1 MSSVESSMFL
11 PDYESTAMFEY
22 DNTTS
27 LPRVRSRGQT
37 PRSDETLSM
46 ELGRV
51 AAEAA
56 RRSAL
61 KTNNVN
67 NMRDTSALSVD
78 NYDSNNSQQVKSRK
92 SLQPQGAERISS
104 LRKEASIR
112 RAMSGPQD
120 LTMTSNLSITGEIYP
135 ARTGASGAYQRR
147 TLSDMH
153 AKANDESIASFISS
167 DRTEDATTI
176 ITRNTRF
183 PRSRQTSQ
191 TSQASATDNPLP
203 RFPRSRQTSQTSAT
217 DNPLFRRF
225 ATQQGSA
232 KTITKDQTSERP
244 VTAANSTFTG
254 NQTQQSFMLP
264 DLPNIT
270 ELVSG
275 TRSDGTPIFPRSAK
289 SRSRFTAP
297 SHNNGNTET
306 LTHVRVNSAP
316 LPYEE
321 KAIIA
326 SLQLM
331 RDKVSQLEGERS
343 QLEMEKRDNH
353 KRMEE
358 YETKVS
364 NLNAR
369 LSMMEEL
376 RRPDSALGSDV
387 EESASD
393 KWRTER
399 VELQSTIRTLSE
411 RLRRSERKVTVSDLT
426 IKTISEER
434 DNLIAQ
440 LGAAYYSA
448 EELKDENEKLH
459 AKLAKTRAQ
468 IIQAS
473 VKDTTDLK
481 PIVRASTDPKPV
493 KAPEIVRAS
502 TDSKPAKNPMPVS
515 AITDPKPVEA
525 PEIVKAEGA
534 DITELTGLSDEQ
546 LLGLRMMLENERRT
560 SHKSSANV
568 PEKSVKFQS
577 PHNSDAISY
586 NEPKDVSQTSIDSN
600 LLASLESSLISNS
613 HRRSRTRSNE
623 DRVPAH
629 TPASLLAS
637 RPPRV
642 SARASEVY
650 ESLPVSLETSLINNS
665 PRRRRRAKSNEETIS
680 AQKAAAIHDREQM
693 QSTQTS
699 MLNESLQTFMVREP
713 SQTSMTNAPPQ
724 KSQLQDALDRRRN
737 SSFFNSSLGRQQRPH
752 SPEETEEFILQDLTF
767 HNVAP
772 PVVSHDEVNCTACP
786 SKSEERKPVPNPVP
800 VSERNIDDTNATI
813 RPSQPPAVALAT
825 VMKQLEDEVAHLKM
839 KLASY
844 EKMYNAHDPATQRR
858 LRRHQKAKMDSTIE
872 DIEHRSDQI
881 YALYDVLEGQKQ
893 AAARAGV
900 ECMDEEQV
908 EETLQSLGI
917 DAEDLA
923 ARAAATLEDKKVRKR
938 YSLEGITGLSSGSDY

>member
-1 MSSVESSMFL
+1 MDSTMSSVESSMFL
-11 PDYESTAMFEY
+11 PDYESTPVFEY
-22 DNTTS
+22 DNG
-27 LPRVRSRGQT
+27 LPQVRLRGQS
-37 PRSDETLSM
+37 PKSDETLSM
-46 ELGRV
+46 ELGRI

-61 KTNNVN
+61 KTNNINN
-67 NMRDTSALSVD
+67 NMRNTSTLSVD
-78 NYDSNNSQQVKSRK
+78 NYDSNTSQQVKSRK
-92 SLQPQGAERISS
+92 SLQPQGAERINS

-120 LTMTSNLSITGEIYP
+120 LTVTSNLSVTGEMYP
-135 ARTGASGAYQRR
+135 TRTGESGAYQRR

-191 TSQASATDNPLP
+191 TSQGST
-203 RFPRSRQTSQTSAT
+203 T

-225 ATQQGSA
+225 ATQQGLA
-232 KTITKDQTSERP
+232 KTTIRDQTP
-244 VTAANSTFTG
+244 QCHVPAANPTFTG

-275 TRSDGTPIFPRSAK
+275 MRRDGTPIFSRSSK
-289 SRSRFTAP
+289 TRSRFTAP
-297 SHNNGNTET
+297 NHNNGNTET
-306 LTHVRVNSAP
+306 LTHVRVNSMP
-316 LPYEE
+316 LPHEE

-331 RDKVSQLEGERS
+331 RDKVSQLEMERS
-343 QLEMEKRDNH
+343 ENI

-358 YETKVS
+358 YQNQVL
-364 NLNAR
+364 NLKSR
-369 LSMMEEL
+369 VQMEEKL
-376 RRPDSALGSDV
+376 RRPDSALGSDD
-387 EESASD
+387 EESSSD
-393 KWRTER
+393 KWRVER
-399 VELQSTIRTLSE
+399 AELQSTVRTLSE
-411 RLRRSERKVTVSDLT
+411 RLRRTERKATVSDLT
-426 IKTISEER
+426 IKTVAEER

-473 VKDTTDLK
+473 VRATTDLK
-481 PIVRASTDPKPV
+481 PIKAPEHVTTTTDLKPVNVSEIVRATTDLKPV
-493 KAPEIVRAS
+493 KASKVVRAS
-502 TDSKPAKNPMPVS
+502 AEPSPV
-515 AITDPKPVEA
+515 KA
-525 PEIVKAEGA
+525 PEIVKAEGT
-534 DITELTGLSDEQ
+534 DITELTGLNDEE
-546 LLGLRMMLENERRT
+546 LLGLRKVLENERRT
-560 SHKSSANV
+560 SRKSSANV
-568 PEKSVKFQS
+568 PEKSVRIQS
-577 PHNSDAISY
+577 PHTSDAVSY
-586 NEPKDVSQTSIDSN
+586 DEPKDLSQSSIDSN
-600 LLASLESSLISNS
+600 LLASLETSLIANS
-613 HRRSRTRSNE
+613 HRRSRTKSNE
-623 DRVPAH
+623 PRVPAH

-650 ESLPVSLETSLINNS
+650 EPHPASLETSLINNS

-699 MLNESLQTFMVREP
+699 MANDSTQASMDSEP
-713 SQTSMTNAPPQ
+713 SQTTMTNAPQ
-724 KSQLQDALDRRRN
+724 QQSKKLNDALNALRD
-737 SSFFNSSLGRQQRPH
+737 SPSLISRSRHQQRAK
-752 SPEETEEFILQDLTF
+752 SNEETSAFILPDITLHARTE
-767 HNVAP
+767 N
-772 PVVSHDEVNCTACP
+772 VVSHDEVNCTACP
-786 SKSEERKPVPNPVP
+786 SKSDERKPVPAPVP
-800 VSERNIDDTNATI
+800 VSERDIDDTDATM

-844 EKMYNAHDPATQRR
+844 EKLYNAHDPATQRR
-858 LRRHQKAKMDSTIE
+858 LRRRHRAKMDSIIE

-917 DAEDLA
+917 DIEDLA
-923 ARAAATLEDKKVRKR
+923 ERAAATLEDKKVRKR
-938 YSLEGITGLSSGSDY
+938 YSLEGITGSSSGSDY